1 MIVWEIAMG
10 AMLALMAAA
19 MSFAGPLV
27 IKSILQ
33 FIKDKNATVEDQTRA
48 YQYVVIWSVLF
59 FLRIFV
65 KVNSEKIFSRI
76 SIKAEQILSGLILA
90 KFLRISSSYKKY
102 LEKGDMINHIINDVR
117 YVRESIETMG
127 MLFAAP
133 ATIIAVQCFLFVQA
147 GIYGLTLVGV
157 FLVGGLLQ
165 FFLESKMSKVR
176 IKKLNMF
183 EERVGTNL

>member
-1 MIVWEIAMG
+1 
-10 AMLALMAAA
+10 
-19 MSFAGPLV
+19 
-27 IKSILQ
+27 
-33 FIKDKNATVEDQTRA
+33 
-48 YQYVVIWSVLF
+48 
-59 FLRIFV
+59 
-65 KVNSEKIFSRI
+65 
-76 SIKAEQILSGLILA
+76 
-90 KFLRISSSYKKY
+90 
-102 LEKGDMINHIINDVR
+102 MINHIINDVR